1 MNRLY
6 ILLHLVIAMQFIN
19 SAVCF
24 SQIGHYHSGIK
35 ADTIVFKIDSNSVA
49 EYEAYTKV
57 FFIGSEDIVG
67 KNKSVSGEITWIKIN
82 SSVQFRAQI
91 VIDAAK
97 FDSDNETRD
106 EDIREI
112 LEANRF
118 PQIIFELSN
127 IEDFDMKIKGEEG
140 KILEEQSFIA
150 VGMLQVHGISKEIS
164 FPISI
169 SLQKNQIFVE
179 GTAQIKFT
187 DYNIEPPTIGWIVK
201 RASDELTIKARISAV
216 RVK

>member
-6 ILLHLVIAMQFIN
+6 ILLYLAIAIQFIN

-24 SQIGHYHSGIK
+24 AQIAHYHFDIK
-35 ADTIVFKIDSNSVA
+35 ADIIVFKIDSNSVA
-49 EYEAYTKV
+49 EYEAYMKV

-67 KNKSVSGEITWIKIN
+67 KNKFVSGEITWIKIN
-82 SSVQFRAQI
+82 SSVQFNAQI

-106 EDIREI
+106 KDIREI
-112 LEANRF
+112 LEVNRF
-118 PQIIFELSN
+118 PQIVFELSN
-127 IEDFDMKIKGEEG
+127 IEDFDMRLIGEEG

-150 VGMLQVHGISKEIS
+150 DGTLRVHGISKEIR
-164 FPISI
+164 FPISM
-169 SLQKNQIFVE
+169 SLKKNQIFVE
-179 GTAQIKFT
+179 GTAQIRFT
-187 DYNIEPPTIGWIVK
+187 DFNIEPPTFGWIVK
-201 RASDELTIKARISAV
+201 RASDELTIKAHIFAV